1 MDEILKYEPE
11 FTEAKF
17 KTCADNIFIQLHLA
31 LVTKELEN
39 IKHFVSDEVYNKYQ
53 NKLDELNKKHL
64 IQMYDEI
71 NVAQTD
77 ILSYKV
83 DNENMIIEVNILSR
97 YLDYLMDEDAN
108 YISGDTDVRSVR
120 ANYVME
126 EEGNYVS
133 GDTDIRTEKNN
144 HLIFTKKINYEK
156 SKTVRKCPGCG
167 ASIDVN
173 ASGKCEYC
181 GTIYNLED
189 KDWVLKSIDIKE

>member
-1 MDEILKYEPE
+1 MNEILKYDSE
-11 FTEAKF
+11 FTESKF
-17 KTCADNIFIQLHLA
+17 KTYADNIFIQLHLA

-97 YLDYLMDEDAN
+97 YLDYLMDED
-108 YISGDTDVRSVR
+108 
-120 ANYVME
+120 
-126 EEGNYVS
+126 GNYVS

-144 HLIFTKKINYEK
+144 HLVFTKKINYEK

>member
-1 MDEILKYEPE
+1 MNEILKYDSE
-11 FTEAKF
+11 FTESKF
-17 KTCADNIFIQLHLA
+17 KTYVDNIFIQLHLA

-53 NKLDELNKKHL
+53 NKFDELNKKHL

-97 YLDYLMDEDAN
+97 YLDYLMDED
-108 YISGDTDVRSVR
+108 
-120 ANYVME
+120 
-126 EEGNYVS
+126 GNYVS

>member
-1 MDEILKYEPE
+1 MNEILKYDPE
-11 FTEAKF
+11 FTESKF
-17 KTCADNIFIQLHLA
+17 KTYVDNVFIQLHMA
-31 LVTKELEN
+31 VVTKELEN

-97 YLDYLMDEDAN
+97 YLDYLMDED
-108 YISGDTDVRSVR
+108 
-120 ANYVME
+120 
-126 EEGNYVS
+126 GNYVS

-144 HLIFTKKINYEK
+144 HLIFIKKINYEK

>member
-1 MDEILKYEPE
+1 MNEILKYDPG
-11 FTEAKF
+11 FTESKF
-17 KTCADNIFIQLHLA
+17 KTYVDNVFIQLHMA
-31 LVTKELEN
+31 VVTKELEN
-39 IKHFVSDEVYNKYQ
+39 IKHFVSDEVYNEYKQ
-53 NKLDELNKKHL
+53 IVDNLEKKHL

-77 ILSYKV
+77 ILGYKV
-83 DNENMIIEVNILSR
+83 TNTNMIIEVNLISR
-97 YLDYLMDEDAN
+97 YLDYLMD
-108 YISGDTDVRSVR
+108 
-120 ANYVME
+120 

>member
-1 MDEILKYEPE
+1 MNEILKYDPG
-11 FTEAKF
+11 FTENKF
-17 KTCADNIFIQLHLA
+17 KTYVDNVFIQLHMA
-31 LVTKELEN
+31 VVTKELEN

-97 YLDYLMDEDAN
+97 YLDYLMDED
-108 YISGDTDVRSVR
+108 
-120 ANYVME
+120 
-126 EEGNYVS
+126 GNYVS

>member
-1 MDEILKYEPE
+1 MNEILKYDPE
-11 FTEAKF
+11 FTESKF
-17 KTCADNIFIQLHLA
+17 KTYVDNVFIQLHMA
-31 LVTKELEN
+31 VVTKELEN
-39 IKHFVSDEVYNKYQ
+39 IKHFVSDEVYNEYKQ
-53 NKLDELNKKHL
+53 IVDNLEKKHL

-97 YLDYLMDEDAN
+97 YLDYLMDED
-108 YISGDTDVRSVR
+108 
-120 ANYVME
+120 
-126 EEGNYVS
+126 GNYVS

-167 ASIDVN
+167 VSIDVN

-181 GTIYNLED
+181 GTILGENETSCPNCGAH
-189 KDWVLKSIDIKE
+189 KS